1 MARVFACIVLRLT
14 IATAVQ
20 DGTDVAP
27 NPFDAP
33 TNKRRERKHTHAES
47 ATCYGRRYPDLA
59 YAFYVRDCRPDD
71 VAARLHTEC
80 AGWNEK
86 DPLRRFTDEHRM
98 KVLDEVI
105 DRGVHICT
113 KQGSDEV
120 IRAVSRRRRLLGL
133 S

>member
-1 MARVFACIVLRLT
+1 MRLNT
-14 IATAVQ
+14 GKLGGLGVRGKRISGR
-20 DGTDVAP
+20 DLVAMGHMKCGQP
-27 NPFDAP
+27 
-33 TNKRRERKHTHAES
+33 
-47 ATCYGRRYPDLA
+47 PD
-59 YAFYVRDCRPDD
+59 VRDCRPDD

-120 IRAVSRRRRLLGL
+120 IRAVERRRRLLGL